1 MPSLRALPL
10 IILGTLAAGLS
21 RLLPAGSSIEAPLP
35 PAAHETTDVGFRPML
50 ITGIL
55 LLLGV
60 VGMMG
65 LALWMYPNSVRDQAL
80 QQPLPTF
87 PLPQLQP
94 APPVDMAAFHARQL
108 QQLNTAYWTEK
119 TVGRLHIPV
128 HRAMEDVARQ
138 GIPDWPGR

>member
-1 MPSLRALPL
+1 MPSLRGLPL
-10 IILGTLAAGLS
+10 IVLGALAAGLS
-21 RLLPAGSSIEAPLP
+21 RLLPAGSSVEAPLP
-35 PAAHETTDVGFRPML
+35 SAAHETTDVGFRPML
-50 ITGIL
+50 ISGIL

-65 LALWMYPNSVRDQAL
+65 LALWMYPKSVQDQVL

-87 PLPQLQP
+87 PSPQLQP

-108 QQLNTAYWTEK
+108 RQLNTAYWTDK
-119 TVGRLHIPV
+119 AAGRLHIPV
-128 HRAMEDVARQ
+128 RRAMEDVARQ